1 MLYNIFMK
9 KISYFSTRNI
19 VLSSLIAALYA
30 GFTVM
35 LAPISYGPIQFRA
48 AEALTLLPYMVPQA
62 IPGLFIGC
70 FIANMLGGYGLVDI
84 ILGSA
89 ATLAAAWLTSKMPNP
104 WLAAV
109 PPVIINAVAVGG
121 YLAVITD
128 VSVALTMIYIGLSEA
143 VICFGI
149 GVPMLYF
156 LKKSFVLKKYI

>member
-1 MLYNIFMK
+1 M
-9 KISYFSTRNI
+9 
-19 VLSSLIAALYA
+19 
-30 GFTVM
+30 
-35 LAPISYGPIQFRA
+35 
-48 AEALTLLPYMVPQA
+48 
-62 IPGLFIGC
+62 
-70 FIANMLGGYGLVDI
+70 VDI